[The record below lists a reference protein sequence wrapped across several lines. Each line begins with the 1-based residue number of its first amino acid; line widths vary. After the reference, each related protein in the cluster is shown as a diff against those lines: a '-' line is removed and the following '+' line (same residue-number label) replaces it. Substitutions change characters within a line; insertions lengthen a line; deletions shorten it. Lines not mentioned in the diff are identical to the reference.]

1 MIKQNIP
8 ARVCRRKVRVNM
20 DYRTEYQ
27 KWLSSAVLS
36 QAEHLEL
43 EAIADDE
50 KEQES
55 RFFAPLSFGTAGLR
69 GVLGMGLNRMN
80 IYTVRQA
87 TQGIAELVVS
97 CGEEAM
103 ARGVAVCHDCR
114 IMSPEFAREVASVL
128 AGNGIAV
135 HIFDAMRPTPELSF
149 AIRALHC
156 IAGINITASHNPK
169 EYNGYKVYWEDG
181 AQLPPKEADIAAQAI
196 AATDIFTGAKRMDFD
211 EGLARGLIRWMG
223 EEMDEAFLREA
234 RAMAINP
241 ACVEAVADS
250 FKLVYTP
257 FHGTGYQL
265 VPEILRRLGYRH
277 ILCVPEQMVPDG
289 AFPTVKSPN
298 PEDKAGFALAIE
310 LARKNDVDLIIG
322 TDPDADR
329 VGIVLKN
336 SAGEY
341 VTLSGNQVGVLLADY
356 IIGAHRRAGTLP
368 KNAAIIKT
376 IVTTEMAR
384 RVAEQNGVKC
394 FETFTGFKF
403 MAEKIKQ
410 FEEEGSYRYL
420 LAYEESYG
428 YLMGDY
434 ARDKDAVT
442 ASMLIAEMAAY
453 YRTQGMT
460 LYDAMQKLYET
471 YGYYSERTISLV
483 MPGVDGLKDMARLMK
498 TLREA
503 PPQDIAGTPVSR
515 VRDYADG
522 TVRSQDGTVEKM
534 ELSGSNVLYFELQ
547 DGSVFIVRPSG
558 TEPKIKI
565 YLMASGKDAAQAA
578 AKIERYTAAAD
589 ALRSLAK

>member
-1 MIKQNIP
+1 M
-8 ARVCRRKVRVNM
+8 
-20 DYRTEYQ
+20 
-27 KWLSSAVLS
+27 
-36 QAEHLEL
+36 
-43 EAIADDE
+43 
-50 KEQES
+50 
-55 RFFAPLSFGTAGLR
+55 
-69 GVLGMGLNRMN
+69 
-80 IYTVRQA
+80 
-87 TQGIAELVVS
+87 
-97 CGEEAM
+97 
-103 ARGVAVCHDCR
+103 
-114 IMSPEFAREVASVL
+114 
-128 AGNGIAV
+128 
-135 HIFDAMRPTPELSF
+135 
-149 AIRALHC
+149 
-156 IAGINITASHNPK
+156 
-169 EYNGYKVYWEDG
+169 
-181 AQLPPKEADIAAQAI
+181 
-196 AATDIFTGAKRMDFD
+196 
-211 EGLARGLIRWMG
+211 
-223 EEMDEAFLREA
+223 
-234 RAMAINP
+234 
-241 ACVEAVADS
+241 
-250 FKLVYTP
+250 YTP